1 MIADEALFSAWRG
14 GDSKAGA
21 ELFERHYLPIARF
34 FRNKVDEDAPDLA
47 QKTFLACLEGKARIR
62 GESSFRTYLFAVA
75 HNVLYKHLRGKVRE
89 GARLDFGL
97 TSVHDLRPTATTLIT
112 RRREERL
119 LLLALRRL
127 PLDLQV
133 VLELYF
139 WEKLTAREIAE
150 VVDSNEGT
158 IRTRIRRA
166 KQLLEQAMAELAADP
181 GELADTLSNLD
192 AWAAAVRAQIG

>member
-34 FRNKVDEDAPDLA
+34 FRNKVDDDAPDLA
-47 QKTFLACLEGKARIR
+47 QKTFLACLEGKERIR

-127 PLDLQV
+127 PLEHQV
-133 VLELYF
+133 ALELYF

-166 KQLLEQAMAELAADP
+166 KQLLEQAMAALAEDP